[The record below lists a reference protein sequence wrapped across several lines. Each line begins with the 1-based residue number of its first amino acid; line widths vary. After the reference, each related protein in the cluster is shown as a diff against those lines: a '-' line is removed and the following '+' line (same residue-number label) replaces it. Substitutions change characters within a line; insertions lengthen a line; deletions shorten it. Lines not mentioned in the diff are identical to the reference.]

1 MKEYGQPNIFHK
13 RDEYYQGL
21 KIFSENAAY
30 VVQKVFW
37 KKENFTLDKTMFF
50 NYPALQLATVL

>member
-1 MKEYGQPNIFHK
+1 MRHH
-13 RDEYYQGL
+13 QGL

-30 VVQKVFW
+30 VVQKVFC
-37 KKENFTLDKTMFF
+37 KQENFSLDKTLFF